1 MSRAFYNYTITI
13 LNKVSFDP
21 ELFHKELEKSYK
33 ALLPHEKR
41 ELEIWL
47 QKFLLQKPRL
57 KEYLKNSPV
66 FSKQEIFKAS

>member
-1 MSRAFYNYTITI
+1 MARAFYNYTITI

-21 ELFHKELEKSYK
+21 ELFQKELEKSYK

-41 ELEIWL
+41 ELKIWL
-47 QKFLLQKPRL
+47 QKFLMKNPQL

-66 FSKQEIFKAS
+66 IKKQEIFKAS